1 MRKPNSIADTL
12 SYRVLRLSNTF
23 ALYAARRYR
32 EEFAITL
39 PEWRVMSIIGAG
51 EPTTARDISRVLA
64 TDKRWVGLSVERLE
78 QRGYVTRSPDARDA
92 RRILIRLSKGGWEVH
107 DAILAVARQRQSRLL
122 ATLPKGAAEVLV
134 ASLDRLQL
142 EADRM
147 LGELN
152 GVNANRSA
160 SR

>member
-1 MRKPNSIADTL
+1 MREPRSVADMV

-32 EEFAITL
+32 EQFDITL
-39 PEWRVMSIIGAG
+39 PEWRVMSIIGVA

-64 TDKRWVGLSVERLE
+64 TDKAWVGLSVERLE
-78 QRGYVTRSPDARDA
+78 RRGYVTRTPDERDA
-92 RRILIRLSKGGWEVH
+92 RRILIWLAKPGREMH
-107 DAILAVARQRQSRLL
+107 DAILAVARQRQRRLL

-134 ASLDRLQL
+134 ASLDRLQT

-147 LGELN
+147 LDEFNASGPKLGAGE
-152 GVNANRSA
+152 
-160 SR
+160 